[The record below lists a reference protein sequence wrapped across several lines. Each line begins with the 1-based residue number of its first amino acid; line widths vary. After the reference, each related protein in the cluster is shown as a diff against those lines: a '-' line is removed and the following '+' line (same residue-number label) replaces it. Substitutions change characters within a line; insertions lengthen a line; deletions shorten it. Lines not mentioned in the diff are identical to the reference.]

1 MALSNLGYTRSGQ
14 SGLKYSR
21 HRREIGPAGPT
32 QPWESPMIFM
42 NVDRRGR
49 GTLPE
54 QVRKDLGI
62 GSEETNLI
70 ILDKTERGTY
80 EMVPATLIPKDQLWF
95 YHPEMQARIAQ
106 AEANRREGRFFSAD

>member
-1 MALSNLGYTRSGQ
+1 
-14 SGLKYSR
+14 
-21 HRREIGPAGPT
+21 
-32 QPWESPMIFM
+32 MIFM

-62 GSEETNLI
+62 GSDETNLI

-106 AEANRREGRFFSAD
+106 AEANFREGRFFSADTPEELQALLDEFKTPRTAEETEALLEEHRKKRS